1 MATFIA
7 TLQTPRPQSPRST
20 RLSPHRRLLSR
31 ATANTDAGFTNDRRG
46 HADDNRPISLL
57 DEARRRLKSNMLAN
71 IDLLRL
77 VEEGTPSAFAE
88 AALSE
93 MEDRLQSMAAL
104 HKARC
109 RAGDFDRIDLAVYLR
124 QAAALRNSPPRSP
137 LPGSWVVEEGGASLV
152 WMGDEVDGREAKGRR
167 FDDLETALAA
177 TPAESRP
184 LARLAAYAC
193 AIVAP
198 PWIFRW
204 MTPSSGVTGRGDT
217 ARPGGVG
224 IRIRVAEGVGV
235 ELSMSDTGPGLPEV
249 FEPKAQRALGLEL
262 VSVLARLVQGSLGEE
277 DGPEAVFE
285 VAFIPS
291 RRHQGVFS
299 PGARAVA

>member
-7 TLQTPRPQSPRST
+7 TLQSPRPRSPRST
-20 RLSPHRRLLSR
+20 RLSPHRRLLNR
-31 ATANTDAGFTNDRRG
+31 ATVNTDAGFTTDRKG
-46 HADDNRPISLL
+46 HGDDNRPISLL

-71 IDLLRL
+71 IDLLQL
-77 VEEGTPSAFAE
+77 VEEETPSASAE
-88 AALSE
+88 TALSE

-137 LPGSWVVEEGGASLV
+137 LPGGWVAEPGGAALV
-152 WMGDEVDGREAKGRR
+152 WMRDEDEGPGANRRR
-167 FDDLETALAA
+167 FGDLETALAE
-177 TPAESRP
+177 TPAEWRS

-204 MTPSSGVTGRGDT
+204 VAPPSGTTGRAPA
-217 ARPGGVG
+217 ARHGEVG
-224 IRIRVAEGVGV
+224 IRIRVTEGVAV
-235 ELSMSDTGPGLPEV
+235 ELSMSDSGPGLPDV

-262 VSVLARLVQGSLGEE
+262 VSVLARLVQGSLGGEA
-277 DGPEAVFE
+277 GPEAVFD
-285 VAFIPS
+285 VAFLPS
-291 RRHQGVFS
+291 RHAQEATA
-299 PGARAVA
+299 PAARAVA

>member
-7 TLQTPRPQSPRST
+7 TLQTPRPRSPRST

-31 ATANTDAGFTNDRRG
+31 AAVNTDAGFTTDRKG

-71 IDLLRL
+71 IELLRL
-77 VEEGTPSAFAE
+77 VEEDAASAFAE

-124 QAAALRNSPPRSP
+124 QAAALRNSPPRSS
-137 LPGSWVVEEGGASLV
+137 LPGGWVAEPGGGLV
-152 WMGDEVDGREAKGRR
+152 WMRDEDDGPGTNRR
-167 FDDLETALAA
+167 FGDLETALAE
-177 TPAESRP
+177 TPAHWRP

-204 MTPSSGVTGRGDT
+204 VAPPSATTGRSRA
-217 ARPGGVG
+217 ARPGEVA
-224 IRIRVAEGVGV
+224 IRIRVTEGVAV
-235 ELSMSDTGPGLPEV
+235 EVSMSDSGPGLPDV
-249 FEPKAQRALGLEL
+249 FEGTAQRALSLEL
-262 VSVLARLVQGSLGEE
+262 VSVLARLVQGSLGGEA
-277 DGPEAVFE
+277 GPEAVFD
-285 VAFIPS
+285 VAFLPS
-291 RRHQGVFS
+291 RNTQGATA
-299 PGARAVA
+299 PMARAVA

>member
-7 TLQTPRPQSPRST
+7 TLQTPQARSPRST

-31 ATANTDAGFTNDRRG
+31 AAVNTDTGLTTDRKG

-88 AALSE
+88 ATLSE

-137 LPGSWVVEEGGASLV
+137 LPGGWVVEKGGASLV
-152 WMGDEVDGREAKGRR
+152 WMGDEVDGRETNGRR

-177 TPAESRP
+177 TPAEWRP

-204 MTPSSGVTGRGDT
+204 MTPSPGMTGRGAA
-217 ARPGGVG
+217 ARPGGIG
-224 IRIRVAEGVGV
+224 IRIRVTEGVAV
-235 ELSMSDTGPGLPEV
+235 ELSMSDSGPGLPDV

-262 VSVLARLVQGSLGEE
+262 VSVLARLVQGSLGGEA
-277 DGPEAVFE
+277 GPEAVFD
-285 VAFIPS
+285 VAFLPS
-291 RRHQGVFS
+291 RHVQGATA
-299 PGARAVA
+299 PAARAVA